1 MSSRAL
7 ALGLATV
14 GVLSLHAASAVPAAA
29 LTAAVSSLTA
39 GAASLEVQLPPGVPL
54 AGYGGFPRRA
64 WIPDF
69 LGRFPNTFWFSPS
82 SGVHDPLRVRALA
95 FESGGLRV
103 VWLSVDLVAVDPT
116 MVAEA
121 RARLA
126 DLAGGPMILI
136 VSASHTHSGPGA
148 YATSAFWA
156 LVAADRESPA
166 VRKAIVDGME
176 KAAREAERRR
186 APARLSWGKTT
197 VTGVATSRLDQ
208 PLDPELGLLKVM
220 GGDGRPVALVWN
232 YAVHGTALG
241 RVNSLLSGDLMAEAS
256 ARLERETGAPVLF
269 VNGAAGD
276 VSPKERG
283 WPGVE
288 SAGAALASAALAA
301 WRILP
306 PGRDLTLNVVQSQ
319 VSLPRPALS
328 VHNCAG
334 RWVPGDVRIGLAGA
348 LPSASTLTAVRI
360 GGTAWVTVPGELQTR
375 LGLDIK
381 TAGRRGFDEA
391 FVAGYSNDY
400 LGYFL
405 TRRDYGRPSYVAC
418 GSFYGERGGEIV
430 RDAAVE
436 LLGRL
441 AGTRDRG

>member
-1 MSSRAL
+1 MRSRAL
-7 ALGLATV
+7 AWALATA
-14 GVLSLHAASAVPAAA
+14 GVLSLHAAALPAAE
-29 LTAAVSSLTA
+29 LTAAAS
-39 GAASLEVQLPPGVPL
+39 SLEVLLPAGTPL

-64 WIPDF
+64 WIPDI
-69 LGRFPNTFWFSPS
+69 LGRFPHAFWFNPS

-103 VWLSVDLVAVDPT
+103 LWMSVDLVGVDPT
-116 MVAEA
+116 MVAEV
-121 RARLA
+121 RSRLA
-126 DLAGGPMILI
+126 DPGGGVPTLI

-148 YATSAFWA
+148 YAESAFWGF
-156 LVAADRESPA
+156 LAADRESPA

-176 KAAREAERRR
+176 RAARAAEGRR

-220 GGDGRPVALVWN
+220 GRDGRPVALVWN

-288 SAGAALASAALAA
+288 SAGAALASAALTA
-301 WRILP
+301 WRALP
-306 PGRDLTLNVVQSQ
+306 PGRDLTLSVVQSR
-319 VSLPRPALS
+319 VALPRPALS
-328 VHNCAG
+328 VRNCAG
-334 RWVPGDVRIGLAGA
+334 RWMPGAVRIGLAGA
-348 LPSASTLTAVRI
+348 LPSAATLTALRI

-381 TAGRRGFDEA
+381 TAGRRVFDEA

-400 LGYFL
+400 LGYFV
-405 TRRDYGRPSYVAC
+405 TRQDYGRPSYIAC
-418 GSFYGERGGEIV
+418 GSFYGESGGEIV

-441 AGTRDRG
+441 AGARGRG

>member
-1 MSSRAL
+1 M
-7 ALGLATV
+7 
-14 GVLSLHAASAVPAAA
+14 LSLHAAAVPAAA
-29 LTAAVSSLTA
+29 LTAAAS
-39 GAASLEVQLPPGVPL
+39 SLEVQMPAGAPL

-69 LGRFPNTFWFSPS
+69 LGRFPNTFWFNPS
-82 SGVHDPLRVRALA
+82 SGVHDPFRVRALA

-103 VWLSVDLVAVDPT
+103 IWLSVDLVGVDPT
-116 MVAEA
+116 MVAEV
-121 RARLA
+121 RSRLA
-126 DLAGGPMILI
+126 DPGGALPTLI

-148 YATSAFWA
+148 YAESVFWGF
-156 LVAADRESPA
+156 LAADRESQA
-166 VRKAIVDGME
+166 VRKAILDGME
-176 KAAREAERRR
+176 RAAREAERRR
-186 APARLSWGKTT
+186 APAWLSWGKTT
-197 VTGVATSRLDQ
+197 VPGVATSRLDQ
-208 PLDPELGLLKVM
+208 PLDSELGLLEVK

-232 YAVHGTALG
+232 YAIHGTALG

-256 ARLERETGAPVLF
+256 ARLEGETGAPVLF

-301 WRILP
+301 WRALP

-328 VHNCAG
+328 VRNCAG
-334 RWVPGDVRIGLAGA
+334 RWVPGAVRLGLAGA
-348 LPSASTLTAVRI
+348 LRSAATLTAVRI
-360 GGTAWVTVPGELQTR
+360 GRTAWVTVPGELQTR

-381 TAGRRGFDEA
+381 TAGRRRFDEA

-400 LGYFL
+400 LGYFV
-405 TRRDYGRPSYVAC
+405 TREDYGRPSYVAC

-441 AGTRDRG
+441 AEMRPRG

>member
-1 MSSRAL
+1 VSWRAFWW
-7 ALGLATV
+7 ALVTV
-14 GVLSLHAASAVPAAA
+14 EVLSLHAAAVPAAA
-29 LTAAVSSLTA
+29 LTAAAS
-39 GAASLEVQLPPGVPL
+39 SLEVQLPAGAPL

-64 WIPDF
+64 WIPDI
-69 LGRFPNTFWFSPS
+69 LGRFPNSFWFNPS

-95 FESGGLRV
+95 FESGGLRIF
-103 VWLSVDLVAVDPT
+103 WLSVDLVAVDPT
-116 MVAEA
+116 MVAEV
-121 RARLA
+121 RSRLE
-126 DLAGGPMILI
+126 DGGAAALI

-148 YATSAFWA
+148 YADSAFWGFLA
-156 LVAADRESPA
+156 IDRESPA

-176 KAAREAERRR
+176 RAAREAERRR

-197 VTGVATSRLDQ
+197 VTGVATSRLNQ

-220 GGDGRPVALVWN
+220 DGDGRPVALVWN

-269 VNGAAGD
+269 INGATGD
-276 VSPKERG
+276 VSPRERS

-288 SAGAALASAALAA
+288 SAGAALASAALIA
-301 WRILP
+301 WRALP
-306 PGRDLTLNVVQSQ
+306 PGRDLTLNVAQSQ
-319 VSLPRPALS
+319 VPLPGPALS
-328 VHNCAG
+328 VRNCAG
-334 RWVPGDVRIGLAGA
+334 RWVPGVVRIGLGWA
-348 LPSASTLTAVRI
+348 LPSAVTLTAVRI

-375 LGLDIK
+375 LGLEIK
-381 TAGRRGFDEA
+381 AAGRRGFDEV

-405 TRRDYGRPSYVAC
+405 TRRDYGRPSYIAC
-418 GSFYGERGGEIV
+418 GSFYGEGGGEIV
-430 RDAAVE
+430 RDAAVD

-441 AGTRDRG
+441 AGTRPRG

>member
-1 MSSRAL
+1 MSSRAF
-7 ALGLATV
+7 AWALATV
-14 GVLSLHAASAVPAAA
+14 GVLSFHAAAVPAAA
-29 LTAAVSSLTA
+29 LTAA
-39 GAASLEVQLPPGVPL
+39 ASTLEVQLPAGVSL

-64 WIPDF
+64 WIPDV
-69 LGRFPNTFWFSPS
+69 LGRRPNTFWFNPS
-82 SGVHDPLRVRALA
+82 TGVHDPLRVRALA
-95 FESGGLRV
+95 FESGGLSV

-116 MVAEA
+116 MVADV

-126 DLAGGPMILI
+126 DRGGEPPILI

-148 YATSAFWA
+148 YADSAFWA
-156 LVAADRESPA
+156 VVAADRESPA
-166 VRKAIVDGME
+166 VRKSILDGME
-176 KAAREAERRR
+176 RAGREALRRR
-186 APARLSWGKTT
+186 APALLAWGKTT
-197 VTGVATSRLDQ
+197 VTGLAMSRLDQ

-220 GGDGRPVALVWN
+220 GADGRPVALVWN

-241 RVNSLLSGDLMAEAS
+241 GANSLLSGDLMADAS
-256 ARLERETGAPVLF
+256 ARLERDTGAPVLF
-269 VNGAAGD
+269 INGAAGD
-276 VSPKERG
+276 VSPRERG

-301 WRILP
+301 WQTLP
-306 PGRDLTLNVVQSQ
+306 PGRDLTLSAVRSQ
-319 VSLPRPALS
+319 VSLPSPALS
-328 VHNCAG
+328 VRNCTG
-334 RWVPGDVRIGLAGA
+334 RWVPDAFRLGLGWTLPRSAG
-348 LPSASTLTAVRI
+348 LTAVRI

-381 TAGRRGFDEA
+381 TAGRRSFEET

-405 TRRDYGRPSYVAC
+405 TRRDSAQPSYVAC
-418 GSFYGERGGEIV
+418 GSFYGENGGEIM

-441 AGTRDRG
+441 ARARPRG